1 MSTFVEQIKDA
12 DASRWDGYVLEHPHA
27 TSYHLYGWRACLG
40 EGLRHTSIY
49 LRARRAGKWVGVLPL
64 VHLHRPLL
72 GDLLVSLPF
81 VNYGGILADDPSAAQ
96 ALEDEAIRL
105 ARRLAVTELELRQ
118 TSAEMVTTLPAST
131 HRVTLRLR
139 LPSDEQALWKL
150 MGTKLR
156 NQARKAEK
164 TGLRLQAH
172 GMAGLD
178 PFYQVFSQNMRDLG
192 SPVWPRRFFE
202 RILYQFPER
211 ARLFV
216 LSLQH
221 FPAAA
226 GFVFQFKQTL
236 EIPWASALRS
246 FNPVCAN
253 VGLYHGI
260 LSHAVREGYE
270 QFDFGRSAPDSGTWK
285 FKKQWGAEESPLHWH
300 RWQARA
306 NQNQSSGISPQLGK
320 RPEAQATSTEGP
332 STHGRASS
340 DGGLEARR
348 EQLEQAW
355 QKLPVWATRLVG
367 PPLRRLLAQ

>member
-40 EGLRHTSIY
+40 EGLRHPSIY
-49 LRARRAGKWVGVLPL
+49 LRARRGGKLVGVLPL
-64 VHLHRPLL
+64 VHLRRPLL

-118 TSAEMVTTLPAST
+118 TSAEVVTTLPAST
-131 HRVTLRLR
+131 HRVTMRLR

-164 TGLRLQAH
+164 TGLRLQRH

-178 PFYQVFSQNMRDLG
+178 PFYTVFSQNMRDLG

-202 RILYQFPER
+202 RILHQFPQR

-270 QFDFGRSAPDSGTWK
+270 LFDFGRSAPDSGTWK

-306 NQNQSSGISPQLGK
+306 DTLHPRATPAALEPIPDARKVSPGSPSILG
-320 RPEAQATSTEGP
+320 PP
-332 STHGRASS
+332 STGE
-340 DGGLEARR
+340 GLEARR